1 MKPYIFNGNSC
12 ITPEE
17 LVKKYIE
24 DFDSGV
30 YDIYKNTKKIYKFIR
45 NTKNRETA
53 KEFLR
58 FLTYSKY
65 KNNALTF
72 VIFMFDN
79 SDTKNVYIC
88 GKPMNFDDFLRS
100 FQLYGNDKNNA
111 LYAFLEDHGISRTF
125 AKLPYVEQK
134 IIKDA
139 YYIEKYYDNPFTF
152 KYLTTYYNFSLTDS
166 LNGKISSIA
175 INGDECFRRATK
187 ITNDDNFKLAIAHK
201 LGFKIAIE
209 IANEVNPIF
218 YTIKAL
224 RRMNETDED
233 LLRKLLDDT
242 FYLWLLENLDKY
254 QVIKKD
260 AKETLKNLVQ
270 VGQVYKKYQ
279 LKVLHHEL
287 DDISLDLLC
296 DLHREIYLNYLNF
309 VTLYKN
315 GSIIVKNKFSNELYG
330 FTKPY
335 SLTYITL
342 SYMNGRTIKLYHPEE
357 DTVKASFNKAKTKVI
372 SINPYT
378 GKVDNTGIKIDPET
392 GNVVDNNLKEED
404 VIKEVVDPNLEFAN
418 ELLSENEKAFLNNE
432 NVTDDN
438 INLRDMVDV
447 RDINVEHNVENKT
460 KLFKKLK
467 GMAKFLMVLSLIL
480 LVSLFGLY
488 ALDKFSNGD
497 ITNKKHY
504 FYLLS
509 LGILAASL
517 VFSVIYYS
525 IVKSGIAN
533 LDKVVFVKDSKYKN
547 MLTPEEEYVL
557 YKEKK
562 RGYKSYKV
570 LKRQYIIISLIAL
583 MVFAVGVCALGICA
597 LNVDKIQSFVP
608 RKIDKDIQYL
618 VSLLAPA
625 GIALLLGLIF
635 VKKRNVLL
643 SLIVLVLSVGVLG
656 LSLFVL

>member
-1 MKPYIFNGNSC
+1 
-12 ITPEE
+12 
-17 LVKKYIE
+17 
-24 DFDSGV
+24 
-30 YDIYKNTKKIYKFIR
+30 
-45 NTKNRETA
+45 
-53 KEFLR
+53 
-58 FLTYSKY
+58 
-65 KNNALTF
+65 
-72 VIFMFDN
+72 
-79 SDTKNVYIC
+79 
-88 GKPMNFDDFLRS
+88 MNFDQFLRA

-111 LYAFLEDHGISRTF
+111 LYTFLEDHGISRTF

-139 YYIEKYYDNPFTF
+139 YYIEKYFDNPFTF

-201 LGFKIAIE
+201 LGFKVAIE

-233 LLRKLLDDT
+233 LLRKLLEDT

-254 QVIKKD
+254 QIIRKD
-260 AKETLKNLVQ
+260 AKETLKNLVS

-357 DTVKASFNKAKTKVI
+357 EKINASFNKAKTKVI

-392 GNVVDNNLKEED
+392 GEIVDNTLKEED
-404 VIKEVVDPNLEFAN
+404 IVKEEVDPNLAYAN
-418 ELLSENEKAFLNNE
+418 ELLSENERAFLNNE
-432 NVTDDN
+432 NVTDDDV
-438 INLRDMVDV
+438 NLRDMVDV
-447 RDINVEHNVENKT
+447 RDINVGHNVDDKT
-460 KLFKKLK
+460 RLFIKLK
-467 GMAKFLMVLSLIL
+467 GMAKFLLVLSIL
-480 LVSLFGLY
+480 MLVALFGSY
-488 ALDKFSNGD
+488 ALDKFTNGN
-497 ITNKKHY
+497 ITNEKHY
-504 FYLLS
+504 FYLIS
-509 LGILAASL
+509 LGVLVASL
-517 VFSVIYYS
+517 ILSIIYYS
-525 IVKSGIAN
+525 TVRKGITN
-533 LDKVVFVKDSKYKN
+533 LEKVVFVVDSKYKN
-547 MLTPEEEYVL
+547 ILTPEEEYEL

-562 RGYKSYKV
+562 KGYKSYKV
-570 LKRQYIIISLIAL
+570 LKRQYIIVSLLSLMAFSVSIS
-583 MVFAVGVCALGICA
+583 FLGLCV
-597 LNVDKIQSFVP
+597 LSVDKVARFIP
-608 RKIDKDIQYL
+608 KNITKDIQYL
-618 VSLLAPA
+618 MLYSLPEA
-625 GIALLLGLIF
+625 IAFLLGLIF
-635 VKKRNVLL
+635 IKRRNVLL
-643 SLIVLVLSVGVLG
+643 SLIVLVLSLGVFG
-656 LSLFVL
+656 LTLFVL